1 MGPMAN
7 RPQYE
12 KVLGYLRAA
21 PEEGATVACGGE
33 PEDRLGGFFVKPT
46 VFTGVTPD
54 STIVREEVFGPV
66 LAALTFTEEDEAIR
80 LANATPYGLA
90 GAVWTKDV
98 HRAHRVAAR
107 VRAGTVWVNAYR
119 VVAPSVP
126 FGGYGLSG
134 LGREN
139 GIEAVNEYLETKSVW
154 VELSGGTRDPFTL
167 G

>member
-1 MGPMAN
+1 MTDALIIDAVRTPIGRYAGALSSV
-7 RPQYE
+7 RPDD
-12 KVLGYLRAA
+12 LAA
-21 PEEGATVACGGE
+21 AV
-33 PEDRLGGFFVKPT
+33 VKA
-46 VFTGVTPD
+46 VVERTGVDPS

-66 LAALTFTEEDEAIR
+66 LAALTFTDEDEAVR

-90 GAVWTKDV
+90 GAVWTKDI

-107 VRAGTVWVNAYR
+107 LHTGTVWINAYR

-126 FGGYGLSG
+126 FGGVGLSG

-139 GIEAVNEYLETKSVW
+139 GREAVNQYLETKSVW
-154 VELSGGTRDPFTL
+154 VELTGGTRDPFTL

>member
-1 MGPMAN
+1 MSPTTVSAACSSS
-7 RPQYE
+7 RPCSPAST
-12 KVLGYLRAA
+12 RS
-21 PEEGATVACGGE
+21 
-33 PEDRLGGFFVKPT
+33 D
-46 VFTGVTPD
+46 
-54 STIVREEVFGPV
+54 TIVREEVFGPV
-66 LAALTFTEEDEAIR
+66 LAALTFTDEDEAVR

-98 HRAHRVAAR
+98 HRAHRVAAALR
-107 VRAGTVWVNAYR
+107 TGTVWINAYR
-119 VVAPSVP
+119 VVSPSVP

-139 GIEAVNEYLETKSVW
+139 GAEAVNEYLETKSVW